1 MLPADPDDKD
11 PEARIRYIE
20 HCASGHKVTPLPI
33 EVKSAQTFLCKL
45 RKFSNAQADIAE
57 QIPDTTVTRNWKI
70 FDQLDFA
77 GFAARGPNAAAKLF
91 FSSLSYGA
99 GDKTAHMNKKLRQSG
114 LFQLYEE
121 VVSAIEHDGGQ
132 GQD

>member
-1 MLPADPDDKD
+1 M
-11 PEARIRYIE
+11 
-20 HCASGHKVTPLPI
+20 
-33 EVKSAQTFLCKL
+33 
-45 RKFSNAQADIAE
+45 
-57 QIPDTTVTRNWKI
+57 TRQWKI

-121 VVSAIEHDGGQ
+121 VVSAIEHDGYYSAPQQNDEEEKDKDKTEAEDTEPLTSHADRTRRAKADVASPTRGSPSKR
-132 GQD
+132 GGGGDGTPGR